1 VRPRGGWQYG
11 GMNVGEITIE
21 AVSDGYVLAPATAL
35 FGRPMEDWIPH
46 QQFLD
51 ADGNITM
58 SMGGFLVRSG
68 DRVVLI
74 DVGIGPRSNPERTGM
89 FMQSLGQLGVKPE
102 DVTDVALTHLH
113 FDHVGWASD
122 GTKPFFPNATYRCHR
137 ADWDFFLG
145 PDPLDESLG
154 VQFLGGQPAIE
165 TLPAVADRI
174 EPWSGDTTILPGID
188 VRSAP
193 GHTPGSTILTISSGT
208 DRAVLLG
215 DVVHCPVELLE
226 NDWEAI
232 GDVDPQLAARTRDAL
247 ARELEGTDVPVAA
260 THFQGLRFGRL
271 LAGTGR
277 RQWLFD

>member
-1 VRPRGGWQYG
+1 MGA
-11 GMNVGEITIE
+11 MKVGDISID
-21 AVSDGYVLAPATAL
+21 AVSDGHVLAPASAI
-35 FGRPMEDWIPH
+35 FRRPMEDWIPH
-46 QQFLD
+46 EQFLD
-51 ADGNITM
+51 AAGNITM

-68 DRVVLI
+68 DRLVLI
-74 DVGIGPRSNPERTGM
+74 DVGIGPNSNPERTGM
-89 FMQSLGQLGVKPE
+89 FLQSLDQLGVKPE

-122 GTKPFFPNATYRCHR
+122 GAKPFFPNATYRCHR

-154 VQFLGGQPAIE
+154 VQFLGGRPAIE
-165 TLPAVADRI
+165 VLPAIADRI
-174 EPWSGDTTILPGID
+174 EPWSGDATIMPGID

-193 GHTPGSTILTISSGT
+193 GHTPGSTVLTISSGSE
-208 DRAVLLG
+208 RALLLG

-226 NDWEAI
+226 NDWDAI
-232 GDVDPQLAARTRDAL
+232 GDVDPKLAARTREAL
-247 ARELEGTDVPVAA
+247 AREIEGTDIPVAA
-260 THFQGLRFGRL
+260 THFQDLRFGRL

>member
-1 VRPRGGWQYG
+1 MAGNMAA
-11 GMNVGEITIE
+11 MNVGEITVE
-21 AVSDGYVLAPATAL
+21 AVSDGYVLAPASAM
-35 FGRPMEDWIPH
+35 FRRPAEDWIPH

-58 SMGGFLVRSG
+58 AMGGFLVRSG

-89 FMQSLGQLGVKPE
+89 FLQSLAQLGVKPE

-122 GTKPFFPNATYRCHR
+122 GEKPFFPNATYRCHT

-145 PDPLDESLG
+145 PHPLDESLG
-154 VQFLGGQPAIE
+154 VQFLGGRPAVE
-165 TLPAVADRI
+165 VLPALTDRM
-174 EPWSGDTTILPGID
+174 EAWSGDATILPGID

-193 GHTPGSTILTISSGT
+193 GHTPGSTILTVSSGAE
-208 DRAVLLG
+208 RAVLLG

-226 NDWEAI
+226 NDWDAI
-232 GDVDPQLAARTRDAL
+232 GDVDPKLAARTRDAL
-247 ARELEGTDVPVAA
+247 ARELEGTDVPIAA

>member
-1 VRPRGGWQYG
+1 
-11 GMNVGEITIE
+11 MKVGDITIDP
-21 AVSDGYVLAPATAL
+21 VSDGYVLAPATGL
-35 FGRPMEDWIPH
+35 FRRPMEDWSPH

-51 ADGNITM
+51 AAGNITM

-74 DVGIGPRSNPERTGM
+74 DVGIGPNSNPERTGM
-89 FMQSLGQLGVKPE
+89 FLRSLGQLGVKPE

-122 GTKPFFPNATYRCHR
+122 GAKPYFPNATYRCHR

-154 VQFLGGQPAIE
+154 VRFLGGRPAVE
-165 TLPAVADRI
+165 VLPAVADRI
-174 EPWSGDTTILPGID
+174 EPWSGDTAILAGID

-193 GHTPGSTILTISSGT
+193 GHTPGSTILTISSGPE
-208 DRAVLLG
+208 RAVLLG

-226 NDWEAI
+226 NDWDAI
-232 GDVDPQLAARTRDAL
+232 GDVDPKLAARTREAL
-247 ARELEGTDVPVAA
+247 AREFEGTDVPLAA
-260 THFQGLRFGRL
+260 THFQGLQFGRL

-277 RQWLFD
+277 RQWLFDGGLPA